1 MSKALCGGVEGLEH
15 FKGWAL
21 KPLWLG
27 ERAVIHSYCIAFPW
41 FLSLFLPSLARR
53 CVPTFEKDKEARE
66 LVALVEQHKA
76 EVQREKDSGT
86 DSRPSQCVCQLP
98 LNVCMRFRNRDIML
112 HAVIQIF
119 THLTHLL
126 EILGVLVFAWLA
138 WSVLVWDPRR
148 KDWRPRQRHRHCAAC
163 KSSLFLR
170 LVFWKS
176 SNTYQTYQTYHSQR

>member
-21 KPLWLG
+21 KPLELG
-27 ERAVIHSYCIAFPW
+27 ERE
-41 FLSLFLPSLARR
+41 LSFAATVSRSHGFCPSQLQSLARR
-53 CVPTFEKDKEARE
+53 CVPTVKKDKEARE

-98 LNVCMRFRNRDIML
+98 LCFANIYSSYASSWNSRN
-112 HAVIQIF
+112 F
-119 THLTHLL
+119 C
-126 EILGVLVFAWLA
+126 GAWLA
-138 WSVLVWDPRR
+138 WSVLVWDH
-148 KDWRPRQRHRHCAAC
+148 WRPRQRHRHCAAC

-170 LVFWKS
+170 GVFG
-176 SNTYQTYQTYHSQR
+176 NHPILIRQR